1 MRPWRLLLILFDP
14 ALTARVRSHVVEG
27 IRGEGKAVTF
37 CLADSLERL

>member
-1 MRPWRLLLILFDP
+1 LILFDP